1 MSSVSQTF
9 NSIVDL
15 PSEYH
20 CHRNF
25 YKIIWGDLTCSK
37 CGTKGIKFRSNYE
50 YCPHCKHKSSVKA
63 KTIFKGSNLS
73 FRQIYLLIW
82 CWQRR
87 YGIKESCE
95 IVGISYP
102 TIERWYERF
111 RASLPEPDEV
121 LEDIVEIDGSFFGK
135 KKYKKQKLVAGAI
148 NPGSHQLV
156 LKVVYSRD
164 SEAVEDFVK
173 AYIKKGSLIRT
184 DGLKSYNNESLEGY
198 DHESCNHE
206 EGIFGITN
214 HIENA
219 WSVIKRSLRHIY
231 RDLTFDLN
239 KLNLILREWENRY
252 NYPELFYN
260 VDSYLKLR
268 GCSKLVR

>member
-82 CWQRR
+82 CWQ
-87 YGIKESCE
+87 GGME
-95 IVGISYP
+95 
-102 TIERWYERF
+102 
-111 RASLPEPDEV
+111 
-121 LEDIVEIDGSFFGK
+121 
-135 KKYKKQKLVAGAI
+135 
-148 NPGSHQLV
+148 
-156 LKVVYSRD
+156 LK
-164 SEAVEDFVK
+164 
-173 AYIKKGSLIRT
+173 
-184 DGLKSYNNESLEGY
+184 
-198 DHESCNHE
+198 NH
-206 EGIFGITN
+206 
-214 HIENA
+214 
-219 WSVIKRSLRHIY
+219 
-231 RDLTFDLN
+231 
-239 KLNLILREWENRY
+239 
-252 NYPELFYN
+252 
-260 VDSYLKLR
+260 
-268 GCSKLVR
+268 VR

>member
-1 MSSVSQTF
+1 MSKSALVDSLIRNESGTVVLVAIVFSSLTF
-9 NSIVDL
+9 GK
-15 PSEYH
+15 P
-20 CHRNF
+20 
-25 YKIIWGDLTCSK
+25 
-37 CGTKGIKFRSNYE
+37 
-50 YCPHCKHKSSVKA
+50 
-63 KTIFKGSNLS
+63 
-73 FRQIYLLIW
+73 
-82 CWQRR
+82 
-87 YGIKESCE
+87 
-95 IVGISYP
+95 
-102 TIERWYERF
+102 RF

-156 LKVVYSRD
+156 LRVVYSRD

-219 WSVIKRSLRHIY
+219 
-231 RDLTFDLN
+231 
-239 KLNLILREWENRY
+239 
-252 NYPELFYN
+252 
-260 VDSYLKLR
+260 
-268 GCSKLVR
+268 